1 MKGPKWNVESFRL
14 SVSDFRL
21 NAVRLHWRGI
31 YGASY
36 RDLIVWQNSVKFITR
51 VYQVTR
57 SFPKDELYG
66 LTNQMRRAAVSVASN
81 IAEGQGRLSP
91 REFKHFLGQAR
102 GSMLELETQLEV
114 SKNLGYVDSKTAAS
128 LEEDARVIGR
138 MLNRLVDV
146 IAQRAEHTTGNRKPT
161 TGN

>member
-1 MKGPKWNVESFRL
+1 M
-14 SVSDFRL
+14 
-21 NAVRLHWRGI
+21 AH
-31 YGASY
+31 SY
-36 RDLIVWQNSVKFITR
+36 RDLIVWQNAVKFITR
-51 VYQVTR
+51 IYQVTR

-114 SKNLGYVDSKTAAS
+114 SRNLGYIDQKNAES
-128 LEEDARVIGR
+128 LNEDARVIGR
-138 MLNRLVDV
+138 MLNRLVEA
-146 IAQRAEHTTGNRKPT
+146 IAQRAEQTTGNRKQT